1 MISPHGKLVARLVQA
16 GDLPDH
22 WRPSFE
28 QVERHQFLPDE
39 LLLPDG
45 TMVDRQADQDRW
57 LEVAYDDTQ
66 LITQVDDGTENGAGY
81 PTSSASMPSIVAD
94 MLTKLDV
101 APGMRV
107 LEIGTGTGYN
117 AGLLCHLLGDDAVTT
132 IEVDPAVAEHARVRL
147 ASAGFAPLV
156 VTDDGTQGWSARAP
170 FDRVISTAAVKRV
183 PYAWIV
189 QTHPGGKI
197 LTPWGNSLHNGVLA
211 HLEVGQS
218 GSASGTFE
226 GNVAFMWVRNQ
237 RTPRRALEAHVSDAH
252 EFRTSHTD
260 LYPKEPLSFD
270 GAFAIGLHMP
280 TVIDRL
286 EFAEDPEDQRFVVYL
301 IDPGSGSWASWHVDP
316 RESSHQVRQHGPRH
330 LFFEFEAAYQWWLDA
345 GRPVHTRFGMS
356 VSADHQS
363 VWLDEPTNILSS
375 LP

>member
-1 MISPHGKLVARLVQA
+1 MKPPHEKLVAHLTQT
-16 GDLPDH
+16 GGLSDH
-22 WRPSFE
+22 WRQSFE
-28 QVERHQFLPDE
+28 QVERHRFLPDQ
-39 LLLPDG
+39 LLLPNG
-45 TMVDRQADQDRW
+45 TTVDRHTDEDQWLQA
-57 LEVAYDDTQ
+57 AYEDTQ

-101 APGMRV
+101 WPGMRV
-107 LEIGTGTGYN
+107 LEVGTGTGYN

-156 VTDDGTQGWSARAP
+156 VTDDGIQGWSARAP

-183 PYAWIV
+183 PYAWIA

-197 LTPWGNSLHNGVLA
+197 LTPWGTSFHNGVLA
-211 HLEVGQS
+211 HLDVGPH
-218 GSASGTFE
+218 GTASGRFA

-237 RTPRRALEAHVSDAH
+237 RTPRQAPQACVSDEH
-252 EFRTSHTD
+252 EFRTSHTG

-286 EFAEDPEDQRFVVYL
+286 EFADDPDDQRFVVYL
-301 IDPGSGSWASWHVDP
+301 IDPDSGSWASWHVDP

-330 LFFEFEAAYQWWLDA
+330 LFFEFEAAYQWWLDT
-345 GRPVHTRFGMS
+345 GRPAHTRFGMS

-363 VWLDEPTNILSS
+363 VWLDEPTNILAS